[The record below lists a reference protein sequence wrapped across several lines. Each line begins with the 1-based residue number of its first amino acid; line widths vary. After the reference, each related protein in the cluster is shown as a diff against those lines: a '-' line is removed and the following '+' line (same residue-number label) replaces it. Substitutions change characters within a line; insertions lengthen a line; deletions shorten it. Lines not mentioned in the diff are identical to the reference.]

1 MLRLGILGSTRGTNL
16 TSLIDAIHNEEL
28 DASIEV
34 VISNKM
40 DAPILE
46 RATNFGLKA
55 LFANPADLTRQSY
68 DFYLS
73 NLLKQHH
80 VELVVLM
87 GYMRILS
94 PHFVL
99 NWKNKIINVH
109 PSLLPAFSGLMD
121 LKVHQAVL
129 DTAAT
134 VTGCSVH
141 FVTEEVDAG
150 PLILQK
156 KCPVLS
162 NDTAETLK
170 LRVQQLEGQALVE
183 AINKLSTLEI
193 TLEEL

>member
-16 TSLIDAIHNEEL
+16 TTLIDAIHNEEL

-34 VISNKM
+34 VISNKI

-46 RATNFGLKA
+46 RATNLGIKS
-55 LFANPADLTRQSY
+55 LFANPADLSRQSF

-99 NWKNKIINVH
+99 NWNNKIINIH
-109 PSLLPAFSGLMD
+109 PSLLPEFSGLMD

-129 DTAAT
+129 DAAAT

-156 KCPVLS
+156 NVLYC
-162 NDTAETLK
+162 TAIPLK
-170 LRVQQLEGQALVE
+170 P
-183 AINKLSTLEI
+183 
-193 TLEEL
+193 